1 MAAQRRF
8 PAAVHAPGACQGRAK
23 VCGYAWRALGVLHGC
38 DSSRE
43 ARARA
48 SLRASECASVAS
60 ARAVVKD
67 WCEYV
72 VL

>member
-8 PAAVHAPGACQGRAK
+8 SAAVHDPGACQGRIG
-23 VCGYAWRALGVLHGC
+23 VCGHGWRALGVLHGC

-48 SLRASECASVAS
+48 SLRASECAS
-60 ARAVVKD
+60 ARAEESHRARLV
-67 WCEYV
+67 
-72 VL
+72 